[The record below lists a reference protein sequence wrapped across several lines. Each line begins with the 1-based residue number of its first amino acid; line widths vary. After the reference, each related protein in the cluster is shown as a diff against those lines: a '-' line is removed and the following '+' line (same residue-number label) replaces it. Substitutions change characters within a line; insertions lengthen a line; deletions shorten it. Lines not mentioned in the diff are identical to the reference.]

1 MNTSKVDFTETNQ
14 FSALFLDYIK
24 GKDQL
29 KGFYSQYPEK
39 SNFQRQIEE
48 RNFSSDTREVLVK
61 VLREQYQHLDAE
73 YAPIGLLAEENTFTI
88 TTGHQLNIFTGPLYF
103 IYKLVT
109 VINTCKELKQAY
121 PEYNFVPVYWMATED
136 HDFDEISYF
145 KLSGKK
151 YQWAT
156 DQKGGVG
163 RFSTKGIEEI
173 IASVPGM
180 PQFFINAYTKSKNLT
195 DAVRSYV
202 HHLFGEEGL
211 IVVDADSPELKTV
224 LRPYIEA
231 DVIKNETLAL
241 VEKQSSDL
249 EKLGY
254 KTQIHAREINF
265 FYLEDGLRERIVK
278 DEGVYHVLDTQLSFS
293 EQEIN
298 ELIDNHPERFS
309 PNVVLRPLYQE
320 VVLPNL
326 AYAGGP
332 AEVVYWLQLKAAFDH
347 YEVPFPMLMPRNFA
361 LVIPS
366 PVKRKMDKLG
376 VIYTDLFKDRSG
388 LEKEIVEKYST
399 HDIHLNGQKEA
410 ISEYFDKIKVQA
422 MAIDPTLGQ
431 HVEAQQTKTKNRLE
445 IIEKKL
451 IRAEKKN
458 QADKLRQ
465 LNAVLDELFPG
476 GSPQERVDNFLNFY
490 LEDDDFIKKLI
501 ISFEPLDFRF
511 NVITND

>member
-1 MNTSKVDFTETNQ
+1 MNINKVDFTETHQ

-29 KGFYSQYPEK
+29 KGFYNQYPEI
-39 SNFQRQIEE
+39 SNFQKQIEE

-61 VLREQYQHLDAE
+61 VLKEQYQHIDAD
-73 YAPIGLLAEENTFTI
+73 YAPIKLLEEENTFTI

-109 VINTCKELKQAY
+109 VINTCKELKQNY

-136 HDFDEISYF
+136 HDFDEIRYF
-145 KLSGKK
+145 RLSGKK
-151 YQWAT
+151 HQWST
-156 DQKGGVG
+156 EQKGGVG
-163 RFSTKGIEEI
+163 RFTTKGIEQI

-180 PQFFINAYTKSKNLT
+180 PQFFIDAYTKSKNLA

-211 IVVDADSPELKTV
+211 LVVDGDSPELKAP
-224 LRPYIEA
+224 LKPYITA
-231 DVIKNETLAL
+231 DVINNETLPF
-241 VEKQSSDL
+241 VEKHTSDL
-249 EKLGY
+249 EELGY
-254 KTQIHAREINF
+254 KTQVHGREINF

-278 DEGVYHVLDTQLSFS
+278 EDDHYKVLDTDLSFS
-293 EQEIN
+293 EEEIKS
-298 ELIDNHPERFS
+298 LIDQHPERFS

-332 AEVVYWLQLKAAFDH
+332 AEVVYWLQLKSAFDH
-347 YEVPFPMLMPRNFA
+347 YGVSFPMLMPRNFA
-361 LVIPS
+361 LVIPG
-366 PVKRKMDKLG
+366 PVKRKMDKLELSFL
-376 VIYTDLFKDRSG
+376 DLFKG
-388 LEKEIVEKYST
+388 GAELEKEIVEKYST

-410 ISEYFDKIKVQA
+410 IMEYFDKIKAQA
-422 MAIDPTLGQ
+422 TSIDPTLSQ

-445 IIEKKL
+445 IIEKKF

-458 QADKLRQ
+458 QSDKLRQ
-465 LNAVLDELFPG
+465 LHAVLDELFPG

-490 LEDDDFIKKLI
+490 LEDTEFIKKLI
-501 ISFEPLDFRF
+501 TGFEPLDFRF
-511 NVITND
+511 NIITND